1 MQLYQCCKYNC
12 IIYTIIYTIM
22 YIVYPTT
29 RIPHSCSCSSS
40 QKPSSVHISETE
52 SGIIDLLVSKRPK
65 NTQIKISF
73 GHGISMDVYYTI
85 GRTVNDI
92 NNQFVLQL
100 ILNLFLISVLID
112 IIFTLTFFISTLVL
126 TLFIDI

>member
-1 MQLYQCCKYNC
+1 
-12 IIYTIIYTIM
+12 M

-73 GHGISMDVYYTI
+73 GHGISMDVYNTI

-92 NNQFVLQL
+92 NDQFVRHL
-100 ILNLFLISVLID
+100 ILNLFLISVLIL
-112 IIFTLTFFISTLVL
+112 IGLIFTLTFFISTLVL